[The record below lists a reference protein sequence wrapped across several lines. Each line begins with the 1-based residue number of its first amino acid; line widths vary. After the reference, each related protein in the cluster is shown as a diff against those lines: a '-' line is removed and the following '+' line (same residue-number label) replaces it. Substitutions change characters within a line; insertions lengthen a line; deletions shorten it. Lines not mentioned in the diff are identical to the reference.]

1 MSTIERR
8 VHSVLIDKN
17 HPAYKTIDDMCWH
30 SRALYNSMNYDLRQ
44 SFFDPKQKMPTIGS
58 LRKQYRFDENEHWV
72 SLPAKVAREV
82 ALQLGR
88 DWKSYWEKRKNGD
101 VLARPP
107 KYHLHNS
114 RRFIEFSVDAITK
127 SGEKSGMLTLSTIKD
142 SIAPLPCKLEDV
154 CSVRILPVR
163 KKFKVE
169 IVHKVKVP
177 MIEDVSYEDEVWAGG
192 DLGVDNFLTV
202 TIDNAGIRPLII
214 SGKDVKSRNQ
224 FANKH
229 LSNVKRNKTYRK
241 GNATRSVDDY
251 IRNIWSSRNR
261 YIDGF
266 IHNATSYIV
275 SYLKEFNVT
284 HFVVGWNKGWKSNSV
299 KGKNKGM
306 GRKNNQKFRSLPY
319 RKFLTVLEYKL
330 RDAGIV
336 YLETEESYTSKTSV
350 LAGEYPVEHEDYASV
365 RIHRGL
371 LKDKVTGVVMNAD
384 VNGACQI
391 VRKRK
396 PEAFSWADGVEGKAG
411 LFSPV
416 RVSVG
421 GGCPKLHMES
431 FLCV

>member
-1 MSTIERR
+1 MSVIERR

-17 HPAYKTIDDMCWH
+17 HPAYKTIDDMCWN
-30 SRALYNSMNYDLRQ
+30 SRALYNSMNYELRQ
-44 SFFDPKQKMPTIGS
+44 AFFDKDRKMPTIGQ
-58 LRKQYRFDENEHWV
+58 LRKKYRSDENRHWMA
-72 SLPAKVAREV
+72 LPSKVAREV
-82 ALQLGR
+82 ALQLDR

-107 KYHLHNS
+107 KYHLDKS

-127 SGEKSGMLTLSTIKD
+127 AGEKDGMLSLSTIKEF
-142 SIAPLPCKLEDV
+142 IAPLPCKLDDV

-169 IVHKVKVP
+169 IVYKVKISTLQDIP
-177 MIEDVSYEDEVWAGG
+177 HEDEVWAGG
-192 DLGVDNFLTV
+192 DLGVNNFLTV

-214 SGKDVKSRNQ
+214 NGKDIKARNQ

-229 LSNVKRNKTYRK
+229 SSNVDRDKINRK
-241 GNATRSVDDY
+241 GNTSRSIDDY
-251 IRNIWSSRNR
+251 IRNVWNSRNS
-261 YIDGF
+261 YVDGF

-275 SYLKEFNVT
+275 SYLKAFNVT
-284 HFVVGWNKGWKSNSV
+284 HFAVGWNKGWKSDSV

-330 RDAGIV
+330 RQAGIV
-336 YLETEESYTSKTSV
+336 YVETEESYTSKTSV
-350 LAGEYPVEHEDYASV
+350 LAGEYPVEHDNYASV

-371 LKDKVTGVVMNAD
+371 LKDKKTGVVINAD

-396 PEAFSWADGVEGKAG
+396 LEAFSWADGVEGKVG

-421 GGCPKLHMES
+421 GGCPKFHAES